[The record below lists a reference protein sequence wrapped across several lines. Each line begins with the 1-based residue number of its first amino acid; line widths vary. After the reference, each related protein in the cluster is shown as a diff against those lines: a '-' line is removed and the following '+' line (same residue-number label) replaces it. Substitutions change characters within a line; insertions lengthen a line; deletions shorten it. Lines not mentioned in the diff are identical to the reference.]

1 MLKLMERTIKISS
14 GSIVKKGK
22 EDLEAA
28 GFSLSIN
35 SMDPLGMGINSW
47 VNDREE
53 YNQNLA
59 QCRADEDAFRAYARQ
74 IQDEMLA
81 EVSSDG
87 AEGVQDGAE

>member
-1 MLKLMERTIKISS
+1 MRDRKVLILCRYLLIT
-14 GSIVKKGK
+14 SIFKEAEHYVKTDGK
-22 EDLEAA
+22 D
-28 GFSLSIN
+28 N

-87 AEGVQDGAE
+87 AEGVPNGAE